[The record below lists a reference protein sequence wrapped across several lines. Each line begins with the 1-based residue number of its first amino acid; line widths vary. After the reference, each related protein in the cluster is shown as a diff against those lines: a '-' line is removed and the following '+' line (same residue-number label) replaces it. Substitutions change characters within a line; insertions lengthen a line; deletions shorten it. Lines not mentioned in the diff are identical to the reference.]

1 LTNLISSAT
10 GFSCS
15 LPTQNG
21 KVYMMEYKDSLTDSS
36 WTALPLAAGNG
47 GVLTLT
53 DPIATSS
60 QRFYR
65 VRQW

>member
-1 LTNLISSAT
+1 MINLISST
-10 GFSCS
+10 GSFSFS

-21 KVYMMEYKDSLTDSS
+21 KVYAMEYKNSLADNN
-36 WTALPLAAGNG
+36 WTALPLIAGTG

-53 DPIATSS
+53 DPTATGA
-60 QRFYR
+60 QRYYR